1 VGVLLRAVLFDA
13 VGTIIR
19 PFPSVGA
26 VYARA
31 VRDYGVRCPATL
43 LDRHFRRAYRHL
55 KPERFT
61 GGGRFRTSEG
71 RESRWW
77 KRTVSRTFEA
87 AGCGRLPR
95 EVAEAAFDA
104 FSRAGAWR
112 PYADVAAT
120 LEELSSTG
128 LRLGVVSNFD
138 SRLRRVL
145 QELNLESSFSSLIIS
160 SECGY
165 AKPSPRIF
173 RAALKELDVRAEE
186 ALHVGDR
193 REEDYHGPR
202 AAGLA
207 ALWLVRNGSRRGPG
221 IIRTLRQLPRVI
233 HQHS

>member
-1 VGVLLRAVLFDA
+1 VGVLLRAVIFDA

-31 VRDYGVRCPATL
+31 VRDYGLRCPATL
-43 LDRHFRRAYRHL
+43 LDRHFRRAYRDL

-77 KRTVSRTFEA
+77 KRAVSRTFEA

-95 EVAEAAFDA
+95 EAAEAAFDA
-104 FSRAGAWR
+104 FSRARAWR

-120 LEELSSTG
+120 LDELSSIG

-138 SRLRRVL
+138 SRLLRVL
-145 QELNLESSFSSLIIS
+145 QELNLTSSFSSLIIS

-173 RAALKELDVRAEE
+173 QAALKELDVRADE

-202 AAGLA
+202 AAGLD
-207 ALWLVRNGSRRGPG
+207 ALWLVRDGSRRGPG
-221 IIRTLRQLPRVI
+221 TIRSLSQLPRI
-233 HQHS
+233 IRERS

>member
-1 VGVLLRAVLFDA
+1 MKVPLRAVIFDA

-43 LDRHFRRAYRHL
+43 LDRHFRRTYREL
-55 KPERFT
+55 KPERFA
-61 GGGRFRTSEG
+61 GGGRFRTCEG

-77 KRTVSRTFEA
+77 KRAVIRTFEA

-95 EVAEAAFDA
+95 EAAEAAFDA
-104 FSRAGAWR
+104 FSRADAWR

-120 LEELSSTG
+120 LDELSSLG

-138 SRLRRVL
+138 SRLLRVL
-145 QELNLESSFSSLIIS
+145 EELNLASSFSSLIIS

-173 RAALKELDVRAEE
+173 QAALKELDVRAEE

-193 REEDYHGPR
+193 REEDYRGPR
-202 AAGLA
+202 AAGLTA
-207 ALWLVRNGSRRGPG
+207 FWLVRDGSRRGPG
-221 IIRTLRQLPRVI
+221 TIRSLARLPRIIRE
-233 HQHS
+233 HS